1 MEFSVLVPVYNVEKY
16 LTKCLVS
23 LERQTF
29 KDFEVILVDDGSKD
43 NSGKICDKFCEENS
57 NMKVIHKK
65 NEGLISA
72 RRIALEMSS
81 GDYCVF
87 CDSDDF
93 LEKNALEELHNVI
106 SSKNPDLIIYNAYLY
121 QNKKKETFFK
131 DVFEEGIIRDKQ
143 EIYVKLLTEYA
154 INSLCIKAVKR
165 DIVDVYKDYSMYYG
179 YNYGEDLLQTIPLII
194 SSSTIYYHNKELY
207 DYRVCSGMMRKYN
220 DKYFRSYKLVN
231 DSIAQQMASLDIPH
245 LEEMLAYHLM
255 VAAYGATTQ
264 IQYSDDVNFADLH
277 EIKNDKLFIKYF
289 DILVR
294 SDLWHK
300 LSIKERTIFRLLD
313 NGSFHFIYF
322 ILKIKTILAGNKN
335 E

>member
-23 LERQTF
+23 LKEQTF

-43 NSGKICDKFCEENS
+43 NSGKICDKFCEENR

-72 RRIALEMSS
+72 RRTALELSS

-121 QNKKKETFFK
+121 QNEKKETFFK
-131 DVFEEGIIRDKQ
+131 DVFEEGIIKDKQ

-165 DIVDVYKDYSMYYG
+165 RVVDVYKDYSMYYG

-194 SSSTIYYHNKELY
+194 SSKNIYYLNKELY
-207 DYRVCSGMMRKYN
+207 DYRICSGMMRKYN
-220 DKYFRSYKLVN
+220 NKYFWSYKLVN
-231 DSIAQQMASLDIPH
+231 ESVGQQLASLDISH

-264 IQYSDDVNFADLH
+264 IQYSEDVVFADLH
-277 EIKNDKLFIKYF
+277 EIKNDKLFIEYF
-289 DILVR
+289 DILIR
-294 SDLWHK
+294 SDFWHK
-300 LSIKERTIFRLLD
+300 LSIKERIILRLLD
-313 NGSFHFIYF
+313 KGWFYVIYF
-322 ILKIKTILAGNKN
+322 VLKIKTTLVGKN
-335 E
+335 NE

>member
-23 LERQTF
+23 LEEQTF
-29 KDFEVILVDDGSKD
+29 KDFEVILVDDGSND
-43 NSGKICDKFCEENS
+43 NSGKICDKFCEDNK

-72 RRIALEMSS
+72 RRTALEQSS

-106 SSKNPDLIIYNAYLY
+106 SGKNPDLIIYNAYLY
-121 QNKKKETFFK
+121 QNEKKETFFK
-131 DVFEEGIIRDKQ
+131 DVFEEGIIKDKQ

-165 DIVDVYKDYSMYYG
+165 DVVDIYKDYSMYYG

-194 SSSTIYYHNKELY
+194 SSSNIYYHNKELY

-220 DKYFRSYKLVN
+220 DKYFWSYKLVN
-231 DSIAQQMASLDIPH
+231 ESIAQQMALSLIH
-245 LEEMLAYHLM
+245 
-255 VAAYGATTQ
+255 
-264 IQYSDDVNFADLH
+264 I
-277 EIKNDKLFIKYF
+277 
-289 DILVR
+289 
-294 SDLWHK
+294 
-300 LSIKERTIFRLLD
+300 
-313 NGSFHFIYF
+313 
-322 ILKIKTILAGNKN
+322 
-335 E
+335 

>member
-23 LERQTF
+23 LKEQTF

-43 NSGKICDKFCEENS
+43 NSGKICDKFCEENK

-72 RRIALEMSS
+72 RRTALELSS

-121 QNKKKETFFK
+121 QNEKKETFFK
-131 DVFEEGIIRDKQ
+131 DVFEEGIIKDKQ

-165 DIVDVYKDYSMYYG
+165 SVVDVYKDYSRYYG

-194 SSSTIYYHNKELY
+194 SSPNIYYLNKELY
-207 DYRVCSGMMRKYN
+207 NYRVCSGMMRKYN
-220 DKYFRSYKLVN
+220 DRYFWSYKLVN
-231 DSIAQQMASLDIPH
+231 ESVGQQLASLDIPH

-264 IQYSDDVNFADLH
+264 IQYSDDVVFTDLH
-277 EIKNDKLFIKYF
+277 EIKCDKLFVEYF
-289 DILVR
+289 NILIR
-294 SDLWHK
+294 SDFWHK
-300 LSIKERTIFRLLD
+300 LSIKERIILRLLD
-313 NGSFHFIYF
+313 KGWFYVIYF
-322 ILKIKTILAGNKN
+322 ALKIKTTLAGKN
-335 E
+335 NE